1 MRHHLPVPIVDP
13 SNGEYELEV
22 AGADEKQSINLSL
35 DQLKTKYEPHSVT
48 AALQCSG
55 NRRSEMNRF
64 KPVKGLAWAQGA
76 MGNAEWK
83 GARLRDVLLDAGF
96 KDDEENEKW

>member
-1 MRHHLPVPIVDP
+1 MPVPDVNL
-13 SNGEYELEV
+13 SSGEYALEV
-22 AGADEKQSINLSL
+22 VGADEKKGLNLNL
-35 DQLKTKYEPHSVT
+35 DQLKTTYKQHVVT

-83 GARLRDVLLDAGF
+83 GVRLRDLLLDAGF
-96 KDDEENEKW
+96 KDSDENENW